1 MKALCLLVIGCGN
14 WDQREK
20 KQRAP
25 GLVMAHLEASTG
37 AMKNTAVPAPHPP
50 LPEAAAGTEVMK
62 GAEIG
67 TGTKTETKTVIET
80 KTVTETKTETGTGTE
95 TETETKIR
103 IGIETETGSESER
116 ALSAGQTR
124 SPKGGPLGRGILC
137 MCMER
142 T

>member
-1 MKALCLLVIGCGN
+1 MCLLVIGCGN

-80 KTVTETKTETGTGTE
+80 KTVTETKTETGTE

-103 IGIETETGSESER
+103 IGIETETGNESER
-116 ALSAGQTR
+116 ALSAVSALGQ
-124 SPKGGPLGRGILC
+124 G
-137 MCMER
+137 
-142 T
+142 